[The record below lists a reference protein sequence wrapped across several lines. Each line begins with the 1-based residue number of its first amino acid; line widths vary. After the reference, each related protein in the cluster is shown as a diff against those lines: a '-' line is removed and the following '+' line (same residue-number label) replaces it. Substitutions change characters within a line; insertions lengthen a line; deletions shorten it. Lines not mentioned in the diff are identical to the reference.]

1 MHSNQATRNPDPP
14 APAARLQAS
23 PLLRAFPNE
32 LAGIQPSL
40 DGHQQHPQLAHVQR
54 PTPHAPFARARPPR
68 QTSRA
73 DTRRGGLDPTPR
85 SAGTR
90 RRDGTEMRKVLC
102 TVVVMCANNA
112 GTGSRGSSLDRRR
125 MRLLES
131 WTVGYLGGQGR
142 RLADE

>member
-14 APAARLQAS
+14 APAPRLQAS

-40 DGHQQHPQLAHVQR
+40 DGHQQHPQLALVQHPA
-54 PTPHAPFARARPPR
+54 PTHCSHEPDHLGKLAEL
-68 QTSRA
+68 TGV
-73 DTRRGGLDPTPR
+73 GGVWTPR
-85 SAGTR
+85 PGALAA
-90 RRDGTEMRKVLC
+90 RRDRTEMRKVLC
-102 TVVVMCANNA
+102 TLTVMCANNA